1 MNRTLNV
8 TTPLGPEVLRFD
20 SLQGRESLSQLFD
33 FQLTLT
39 SEEKGLAAPALLGQ
53 PITVDFEL
61 EGGARRY
68 LNGQCVHFRSAGRAG
83 RRHLYVAQLKPWL
96 WYATRRSDYRI
107 FQQMTTPDIVKQ
119 VLAMYP
125 FQTKWLLSRSYRKWN
140 YCVQYRETDAN
151 FVQRLLEHEGIWYW
165 FEHSAGEHTLV
176 MTDDIGLA
184 TPYPGYATIPFY
196 PQDVSVPDKDH
207 FNGWAA
213 GGNVQSGKYAARDYN
228 FVMPSADLTTQR
240 AQPAGHP
247 HASYDIFD
255 YPGSYPTLGEGD
267 PYARVR
273 LEELQSSHLRSFSQG
288 RARGVA
294 PGRLFTLEK
303 HAVGDYNKE
312 YLVVGA
318 EYDFS
323 DNDYEATE
331 DSGEH
336 RLTIAAEVHPTDQP
350 YRPERRTPKPH
361 TMGPE
366 SAVVT
371 GPAGQEIYTNEHGQV
386 KVQFHWDRYGKK
398 DENSSCWIRVSHP
411 WAGTGFGGVHIP
423 RIGQEVLVDHL
434 NGDPDQPIIV
444 GRVYN
449 TNNPHPWGLPANAT
463 QSGFLTRSSMGATWQ
478 NANALRFEDKKG
490 EEQVWLH
497 AEKNQDIEVEN
508 DETHWVGHDRTK
520 TIDHD
525 ETVHVKHDRTE
536 TVDHNETIT
545 VHNDRSERVDHNEKI
560 SIGDNRSE
568 DVGKNE
574 TVSIGNNQTH
584 SVGDNRTRRV
594 GKNESLTIG
603 SSRTKKVGKNESDK
617 IGKSWSIK
625 VGKFKTETIGMASMQ
640 NVGLGKMTTV
650 GMAYMRTV
658 GMMMTSQVG
667 TDRTDTIGNNH
678 TAKVGSVYK
687 LLVGPG
693 SAQDG
698 RGAQAMSI
706 VAPSGG
712 AAKKESSGS
721 SISMDKDTIV
731 LQAGPSKVVITPDG
745 IFLDG
750 PDIHLKAAKT
760 VNADAPDDVHLNSG
774 TALAA
779 PALESQSDASE
790 Q

>member
-8 TTPLGPEVLRFD
+8 ATPLGPELLRFD
-20 SLQGRESLSQLFD
+20 GLQGRESLSQLFD
-33 FQLTLT
+33 FQLTLK
-39 SEEKGLAAPALLGQ
+39 SEEKGLSADALLGQ

-61 EGGARRY
+61 EGGARRH
-68 LNGQCVHFRSAGRAG
+68 LNGQCVHFRSAGRSG
-83 RRHLYVAQLKPWL
+83 RQHLYVAQLKPWL

-119 VLAMYP
+119 VLATYP
-125 FQTKWLLSRSYRKWN
+125 FPTRWLLSRSYRSWN

-151 FVQRLLEHEGIWYW
+151 FIQRLLEHEGIWYW

-184 TPYPGYATIPFY
+184 TPYPGYATVPFY
-196 PQDVSVPDKDH
+196 PQDVTVPDKDH
-207 FNGWAA
+207 LNGWAA
-213 GGNVQSGKYAARDYN
+213 GGNVQSGKYSARDYN
-228 FVMPSADLTTQR
+228 FVMPSADLTTRR

-247 HASYDIFD
+247 HAGYDIFD

-273 LEELQSSHLRSFSQG
+273 LEELQSSHKRSHARG
-288 RARGVA
+288 RARGLA

-303 HAVGDYNKE
+303 HAVSSYNRE

-323 DNDYEATE
+323 DNDYDGGE

-336 RLTIAAEVHPTDQP
+336 RLVITSEVHPTDQP

-386 KVQFHWDRYGKK
+386 KVQFNWDRYGKK

-449 TNNPHPWGLPANAT
+449 TNNPHPWDLPANAT

-508 DETHWVGHDRTK
+508 DETHWVGHDRSK

-536 TVDHNETIT
+536 IVDHNETIT
-545 VHNDRSERVDHNEKI
+545 VHNDRTETVDGYETITIHKDRTETVD
-560 SIGDNRSE
+560 GDETITIHKNRTE
-568 DVGKNE
+568 TVDKNE
-574 TVSIGNNQTH
+574 TITVHKDRSRTVDGNETLKI
-584 SVGDNRTRRV
+584 
-594 GKNESLTIG
+594 GKN
-603 SSRTKKVGKNESDK
+603 RNKKVGKSETDK
-617 IGKSWSIK
+617 IGKNWSIK
-625 VGKFKTETIGMASMQ
+625 VGKMKTETVGLLHMDSVGIARMS
-640 NVGLGKMTTV
+640 NVGLAYSLNVGAMMNVVVGKNHS
-650 GMAYMRTV
+650 
-658 GMMMTSQVG
+658 SQ
-667 TDRTDTIGNNH
+667 IGKNQS
-678 TAKVGSVYK
+678 TKVGSKYTLSVGGGEGGEGEK
-687 LLVGPG
+687 KTSEVQIDGKSIALNSDSIRLTAKQEIVLVC
-693 SAQDG
+693 
-698 RGAQAMSI
+698 
-706 VAPSGG
+706 
-712 AAKKESSGS
+712 GS
-721 SISMDKDTIV
+721 STIRVSPDKIEILST
-731 LQAGPSKVVITPDG
+731 L
-745 IFLDG
+745 
-750 PDIHLKAAKT
+750 
-760 VNADAPDDVHLNSG
+760 VNINC
-774 TALAA
+774 
-779 PALESQSDASE
+779 
-790 Q
+790 

>member
-20 SLQGRESLSQLFD
+20 GLQGKESLSQLFD
-33 FQLTLT
+33 FQLTLK
-39 SEEKGLAAPALLGQ
+39 SEEKGLSAQALLGQ
-53 PITVDFEL
+53 PVTVDFEL
-61 EGGARRY
+61 DGGARRH
-68 LNGQCVHFRSAGRAG
+68 LNGQCVQFRSAGRRG
-83 RRHLYVAQLKPWL
+83 KQHLYVAQLKPWL

-107 FQQMTTPDIVKQ
+107 FQQLSTIDIVKQ
-119 VLAMYP
+119 VLGMYP
-125 FQTKWLLSRSYRKWN
+125 FPTKWLLSRSYRKWN

-184 TPYPGYATIPFY
+184 SPYPGYAKVPFY
-196 PQDVSVPDKDH
+196 PHDHTVPDKDH
-207 FNGWAA
+207 LHGWAA
-213 GGNVQSGKYAARDYN
+213 GGQVQSGKYSARDYN
-228 FVMPSADLTTQR
+228 FVMPSADLTTLR
-240 AQPAGHP
+240 KQPAGHP

-273 LEELQSSHLRSFSQG
+273 LEELQASHLRSYGQG
-288 RARGVA
+288 RARGLA
-294 PGRLFTLEK
+294 PGRLLTLEK
-303 HAVGDYNKE
+303 HAVGEYNKE
-312 YLVVGA
+312 YLIVGT

-323 DNDYEATE
+323 DNDYEAN
-331 DSGEH
+331 DGSSDH
-336 RLTIAAEVHPTDQP
+336 HLTIAAEFHPTEQP

-478 NANALRFEDKKG
+478 NANAFRFEDKKG

-525 ETVHVKHDRTE
+525 ETVFVKHDRTE

-545 VHNDRSERVDHNEKI
+545 VHNDRTETVDGHETITIHKNRTETVDGNETITIHKNRTETVDKNETI
-560 SIGDNRSE
+560 TIGQNRTE

-574 TVSIGNNQTH
+574 KIGI
-584 SVGDNRTRRV
+584 GKNRTV
-594 GKNESLTIG
+594 TIG
-603 SSRTKKVGKNESDK
+603 QN
-617 IGKSWSIK
+617 KS
-625 VGKFKTETIGMASMQ
+625 ETIGMGSML
-640 NVGLGKMTTV
+640 NVGLAQVTNIGGAYALNVGAGWMSNVGLMHLHNVGVKLAVTV
-650 GMAYMRTV
+650 GK
-658 GMMMTSQVG
+658 
-667 TDRTDTIGNNH
+667 TISVSAGNSA
-678 TAKVGSVYK
+678 TYEAGDK
-687 LLVGPG
+687 LSLICG
-693 SAQDG
+693 D
-698 RGAQAMSI
+698 
-706 VAPSGG
+706 
-712 AAKKESSGS
+712 
-721 SISMDKDTIV
+721 SMIV
-731 LQAGPSKVVITPDG
+731 LEKNGTVTISGNKIKIIGEKHVDVNGKLI
-745 IFLDG
+745 
-750 PDIHLKAAKT
+750 DI
-760 VNADAPDDVHLNSG
+760 N
-774 TALAA
+774 
-779 PALESQSDASE
+779 
-790 Q
+790 

>member
-20 SLQGRESLSQLFD
+20 SLQGKESLSQLFD
-33 FQLTLT
+33 FQLTMK
-39 SEEKGLAAPALLGQ
+39 SEERGISAPSLLGQ
-53 PITVDFEL
+53 SITVDFEL
-61 EGGARRY
+61 EGGARRH
-68 LNGQCVHFRSAGRAG
+68 LNGQCVQFRSAGRRG
-83 RRHLYVAQLKPWL
+83 KQHLYVAQLKPWL

-107 FQQMTTPDIVKQ
+107 FQQQSTVDIVKK
-119 VLAMYP
+119 VLSLYP
-125 FQTKWLLSRSYRKWN
+125 FQTKWLLSKSYRQWN

-176 MTDDIGLA
+176 LTDDIGLA
-184 TPYPGYATIPFY
+184 SPYPGYAKVPFY
-196 PQDVSVPDKDH
+196 PHDHTVPDKDH
-207 FNGWAA
+207 LHGWAA
-213 GGNVQSGKYAARDYN
+213 GGQVQSGKYSARDYN
-228 FVMPSADLTTQR
+228 FVMPSADLTTVR
-240 AQPAGHP
+240 GQPAGHP

-273 LEELQSSHLRSFSQG
+273 LEELQASHQRSYGQG
-288 RARGVA
+288 RARGLA
-294 PGRLFTLEK
+294 PGRLVNLEK
-303 HAVGDYNKE
+303 HVVGDYNKE
-312 YLVVGA
+312 YLVIA
-318 EYDFS
+318 TEYDFS
-323 DNDYEATE
+323 DNDYEAN
-331 DSGEH
+331 DGSADH
-336 RLTIAAEVHPTDQP
+336 HLSIAAEFHPTEQP

-449 TNNPHPWGLPANAT
+449 TNNPHPWNLPANAT
-463 QSGFLTRSSMGATWQ
+463 QSGFLTRSSMGANWQ

-525 ETVHVKHDRTE
+525 ETVFVKHDRTE

-545 VHNDRSERVDHNEKI
+545 IHNDRTERVDHNEKI
-560 SIGDNRSE
+560 SIGDNRNE

-574 TVSIGNNQTH
+574 SVSIGNNQTH
-584 SVGDNRTRRV
+584 TVGDNRTRQV
-594 GKNESLTIG
+594 GKNETITIG
-603 SSRTKKVGKNESDK
+603 QNRTENVGKNETLSVGK
-617 IGKSWSIK
+617 NRKVNIGKN
-625 VGKFKTETIGMASMQ
+625 KTETIGMGSML
-640 NVGLGKMTTV
+640 NVGLAQVTNIGGAYALTV
-650 GMAYMRTV
+650 GAGWMSNVGLMHMHNVGVKFAVTV
-658 GMMMTSQVG
+658 GKTISVSAGNSATYEAGDKLSLICGDSMIVLEKNG
-667 TDRTDTIGNNH
+667 TITISGNNI
-678 TAKVGSVYK
+678 KVIGEKHVDVNGK
-687 LLVGPG
+687 L
-693 SAQDG
+693 
-698 RGAQAMSI
+698 I
-706 VAPSGG
+706 
-712 AAKKESSGS
+712 
-721 SISMDKDTIV
+721 
-731 LQAGPSKVVITPDG
+731 
-745 IFLDG
+745 
-750 PDIHLKAAKT
+750 DI
-760 VNADAPDDVHLNSG
+760 N
-774 TALAA
+774 
-779 PALESQSDASE
+779 
-790 Q
+790 

>member
-1 MNRTLNV
+1 MNRTLNA
-8 TTPLGPEVLRFD
+8 TTPLGPELLRFD
-20 SLQGRESLSQLFD
+20 MLQGREALSSLFD
-33 FQLTLT
+33 FQVTLK
-39 SEEKGLAAPALLGQ
+39 SEEKGLSADDLLGQ
-53 PITVDFEL
+53 SITVDFEL
-61 EGGARRY
+61 DGGGRRY
-68 LNGQCVHFRSAGRAG
+68 LNGQCVHFRSAGRRG
-83 RRHLYVAQLKPWL
+83 KQHLYIANLRPWL

-107 FQQMTTPDIVKQ
+107 FQGKTTPDIVKQ

-125 FQTKWLLSRSYRKWN
+125 FPVKWMLSRSYRSWV
-140 YCVQYRETDAN
+140 YCVQYRETDSN
-151 FVQRLLEHEGIWYW
+151 FVQRLLEHEGIWFW
-165 FEHSAGEHTLV
+165 FDHSAGEHTLV
-176 MTDDIGLA
+176 ISDDIGLA
-184 TPYPGYATIPFY
+184 SPYPGYATIPFY
-196 PQDVSVPDKDH
+196 PHDHTVPDKDH
-207 FNGWAA
+207 LHGWAA

-240 AQPAGHP
+240 INPAAHP

-273 LEELQSSHLRSFSQG
+273 LEELQSGHKRSHGEG
-288 RARGVA
+288 RARGLA
-294 PGRLFTLEK
+294 PGRLFTLER
-303 HAVGDYNKE
+303 HAVGAYNKE
-312 YLVVGA
+312 YLVVAA

-323 DNDYEATE
+323 DNDYEANE

-336 RLTIAAEVHPTDQP
+336 RLSIAAEFHPTDQP

-371 GPAGQEIYTNEHGQV
+371 GPAGQEIYTDEHGRV

-478 NANALRFEDKKG
+478 NANAFRFEDKKG

-525 ETVHVKHDRTE
+525 ETVFVKHDRTE

-545 VHNDRSERVDHNEKI
+545 VHNDRMERVDHNEKI
-560 SIGDNRSE
+560 SIGDNRAE

-574 TVSIGNNQTH
+574 TVSIGNNRTN
-584 SVGDNRTRRV
+584 SIGDNHTQTI
-594 GKNESLTIG
+594 GKNHTETIG
-603 SSRTKKVGKNESDK
+603 KNHTETVGSNHRQKIGKNQSVKVGKNL
-617 IGKSWSIK
+617 
-625 VGKFKTETIGMASMQ
+625 TETIGKANIQ
-640 NVGLGKMTTV
+640 NVGMAKMTNV
-650 GMAYMRTV
+650 GLVYSINV
-658 GMMMTSQVG
+658 GAAMNTLVALNQSEQVG
-667 TDRTDTIGNNH
+667 QSKQTNVGKNYLLEAGDSITL
-678 TAKVGSVYK
+678 KVGQSV
-687 LLVGPG
+687 LVMKKDGTVTLNGKNIDIVG
-693 SAQDG
+693 SKHVQVDSE
-698 RGAQAMSI
+698 RI
-706 VAPSGG
+706 
-712 AAKKESSGS
+712 
-721 SISMDKDTIV
+721 D
-731 LQAGPSKVVITPDG
+731 
-745 IFLDG
+745 
-750 PDIHLKAAKT
+750 
-760 VNADAPDDVHLNSG
+760 LN
-774 TALAA
+774 
-779 PALESQSDASE
+779 
-790 Q
+790 

>member
-8 TTPLGPEVLRFD
+8 ATPLGPELLRFD
-20 SLQGRESLSQLFD
+20 GLQGRESLSQLFD
-33 FQLTLT
+33 FQLTLK
-39 SEEKGLAAPALLGQ
+39 SEEKGLSADALLGQ

-61 EGGARRY
+61 EGGARRH
-68 LNGQCVHFRSAGRAG
+68 LNGQCVHFRSAGRSG
-83 RRHLYVAQLKPWL
+83 RQHLYVAQLKPWL

-119 VLAMYP
+119 VLATYP
-125 FQTKWLLSRSYRKWN
+125 FPTRWLLSRSYRSWN

-151 FVQRLLEHEGIWYW
+151 FIQRLLEHEGIWYW

-184 TPYPGYATIPFY
+184 TPYPGYATVPFY
-196 PQDVSVPDKDH
+196 PQDVTVPDKDH
-207 FNGWAA
+207 LNGWAA
-213 GGNVQSGKYAARDYN
+213 GGNVQSGKYSARDYN
-228 FVMPSADLTTQR
+228 FVMPSADLTTRR

-247 HASYDIFD
+247 HAGYDIFD

-273 LEELQSSHLRSFSQG
+273 LEELQSSHKRSHARG
-288 RARGVA
+288 RARGLA

-303 HAVGDYNKE
+303 HAVSSYNRE

-323 DNDYEATE
+323 DNDYDGGE

-336 RLTIAAEVHPTDQP
+336 RLVITSEVHPTDQP

-449 TNNPHPWGLPANAT
+449 TNNPHPWDLPANAT

-536 TVDHNETIT
+536 TVDHNETVT
-545 VHNDRSERVDHNEKI
+545 VHNDRTERVDHNEKI
-560 SIGDNRSE
+560 SIGDNRNE
-568 DVGKNE
+568 AVGKNE
-574 TVSIGNNQTH
+574 SVQIGNNQTH
-584 SVGDNRTRRV
+584 SVGDNRTRHV

-603 SSRTKKVGKNESDK
+603 SNRSKKTGKNESHK

-640 NVGLGKMTTV
+640 NVGLGKMTNV

-658 GMMMTSQVG
+658 GMMMTSKVG
-667 TDRTDTIGNNH
+667 TNRTDTIGSNH
-678 TAKVGSVYK
+678 TSTVGKHVLTTAGVSYTVTAGGAK
-687 LLVGPG
+687 
-693 SAQDG
+693 
-698 RGAQAMSI
+698 
-706 VAPSGG
+706 SGG
-712 AAKKESSGS
+712 DAEGGDAPATQSKLVMQSDSILLQVGQSKIVLEANGTISLDGLKIRIDGKELVDVTS
-721 SISMDKDTIV
+721 DTI
-731 LQAGPSKVVITPDG
+731 D
-745 IFLDG
+745 
-750 PDIHLKAAKT
+750 
-760 VNADAPDDVHLNSG
+760 LN
-774 TALAA
+774 
-779 PALESQSDASE
+779 
-790 Q
+790 

>member
-8 TTPLGPEVLRFD
+8 TTPLGPEVLKFD
-20 SLQGRESLSQLFD
+20 ALQGKESLSQLFD
-33 FQLTLT
+33 LQLTMK
-39 SEEKGLAAPALLGQ
+39 SEERGIGAPALLGQ
-53 PITVDFEL
+53 SITVDFEI
-61 EGGARRY
+61 EGGGRRY
-68 LNGQCVHFRSAGRAG
+68 LNGQCVQFRSAGRRG
-83 RRHLYVAQLKPWL
+83 KQHLYVAQLKPWL

-107 FQQMTTPDIVKQ
+107 FQQQSTVDIVKQ
-119 VLAMYP
+119 VLSTYP

-165 FEHSAGEHTLV
+165 FEHAAGEHTLV

-184 TPYPGYATIPFY
+184 SPYPGYAKIPFY
-196 PQDVSVPDKDH
+196 PHDHTVPDKDH
-207 FNGWAA
+207 LHGWAA
-213 GGNVQSGKYAARDYN
+213 SGQVQSGKYSARDYN
-228 FVMPSADLTTQR
+228 FVMPSADLTTLR

-273 LEELQSSHLRSFSQG
+273 LEELQAGHLRSYGQG
-288 RARGVA
+288 RARGLA
-294 PGRLFTLEK
+294 PGRLVNLEK
-303 HAVGDYNKE
+303 HVVGDYNKE
-312 YLVVGA
+312 YLVVGT

-323 DNDYEATE
+323 DNDYEANE

-336 RLTIAAEVHPTDQP
+336 HLTIAAEFHPTEQP

-463 QSGFLTRSSMGATWQ
+463 QSGFLSRSSMGANWQ
-478 NANALRFEDKKG
+478 NANAFRFEDKKG

-536 TVDHNETIT
+536 TVDGYETITIHKDRTETVDGHETITIHKNRTETVDQNETIT
-545 VHNDRSERVDHNEKI
+545 
-560 SIGDNRSE
+560 IGKNRTE
-568 DVGKNE
+568 DVGQNE
-574 TVSIGNNQTH
+574 KVSIGK
-584 SVGDNRTRRV
+584 NRTV
-594 GKNESLTIG
+594 NIG
-603 SSRTKKVGKNESDK
+603 QN
-617 IGKSWSIK
+617 KS
-625 VGKFKTETIGMASMQ
+625 ETIGMGSMLNIGLAQ
-640 NVGLGKMTTV
+640 VTNIGGAYALNVGAGWMSNVGLMHMHNVGVKFAVTV
-650 GMAYMRTV
+650 GKTLSVSA
-658 GMMMTSQVG
+658 
-667 TDRTDTIGNNH
+667 GN
-678 TAKVGSVYK
+678 TATYEAGDK
-687 LLVGPG
+687 LSLICG
-693 SAQDG
+693 D
-698 RGAQAMSI
+698 AM
-706 VAPSGG
+706 
-712 AAKKESSGS
+712 
-721 SISMDKDTIV
+721 IV
-731 LQAGPSKVVITPDG
+731 LEKNGTVTISGNKIKVIGEKHVDVNGKLI
-745 IFLDG
+745 
-750 PDIHLKAAKT
+750 DI
-760 VNADAPDDVHLNSG
+760 N
-774 TALAA
+774 
-779 PALESQSDASE
+779 
-790 Q
+790 

>member
-20 SLQGRESLSQLFD
+20 MLQGREALSALFD
-33 FQLTLT
+33 FQLTMKSL
-39 SEEKGLAAPALLGQ
+39 EKGLPAESMLGQ
-53 PITVDFEL
+53 SVTVDFEL
-61 EGGARRY
+61 DGGGRRY
-68 LNGQCVHFRSAGRAG
+68 LNGQCVHFRSAGRRG
-83 RRHLYVAQLKPWL
+83 QQHLYIASLRPWL

-107 FQQMTTPDIVKQ
+107 FQNKSTPDIIKE
-119 VLAMYP
+119 VLATYP
-125 FQTKWLLSRSYRKWN
+125 FPVKWMLSRSYRRWV
-140 YCVQYRETDAN
+140 YCTQYRETDAN
-151 FVQRLLEHEGIWYW
+151 FIQRLLEHEGIWFW
-165 FEHSAGEHTLV
+165 FDHSAGEHALV
-176 MTDDIGLA
+176 ITDDIGLA
-184 TPYPGYATIPFY
+184 SPYPGYATIPFY
-196 PQDVSVPDKDH
+196 PHDHTVPDKDH
-207 FNGWAA
+207 LHGWAA
-213 GGNVQSGKYAARDYN
+213 GGNVQSGKYSARDYN
-228 FVMPSADLTTQR
+228 FVMPSADLTTR
-240 AQPAGHP
+240 RTNPAAHP
-247 HASYDIFD
+247 HAAYDIFD
-255 YPGSYPTLGEGD
+255 FPGSYPTLGEGE

-273 LEELQSSHLRSFSQG
+273 LEELQSGYKRSHGQG
-288 RARGVA
+288 RARGLA

-303 HAVGDYNKE
+303 HAVSAYNRE
-312 YLVVGA
+312 YLVTAA

-323 DNDYEATE
+323 DNDYEANDGSTE
-331 DSGEH
+331 HQLS
-336 RLTIAAEVHPTDQP
+336 IAAEFHPTDHP

-525 ETVHVKHDRTE
+525 ETVFVKHDRTE

-545 VHNDRSERVDHNEKI
+545 VHNDRTERVDHNEKI
-560 SIGDNRSE
+560 SIGDNRNE

-574 TVSIGNNQTH
+574 SVSIGNNQTH
-584 SVGDNRTRRV
+584 SVGDNRTRNV
-594 GKNESLTIG
+594 GKNESLSIG
-603 SSRTKKVGKNESDK
+603 SNRTKKVGKNESDK

-625 VGKFKTETIGMASMQ
+625 VGKFKTETIGMAYMQ
-640 NVGLGKMTTV
+640 NVGMARMENVGLAYNRNVGAMMITTV
-650 GMAYMRTV
+650 GMSR
-658 GMMMTSQVG
+658 S
-667 TDRTDTIGNNH
+667 DTINKNH
-678 TAKVGSVYK
+678 TAKVGKTYT
-687 LLVGPG
+687 LTVGG
-693 SAQDG
+693 SKDG
-698 RGAQAMSI
+698 A
-706 VAPSGG
+706 
-712 AAKKESSGS
+712 GS

-731 LQAGPSKVVITPDG
+731 LQVGPSKVVITPDG
-745 IFLDG
+745 IFMEG
-750 PDIHLKAAKT
+750 PDIHAKAEKT
-760 VNADAPDDVHLNSG
+760 ANVDAPDDVHLNSG
-774 TALAA
+774 RAKAA
-779 PALESQSDASE
+779 PPFGGSE
-790 Q
+790 EGGDEGGA

>member
-1 MNRTLNV
+1 M
-8 TTPLGPEVLRFD
+8 
-20 SLQGRESLSQLFD
+20 
-33 FQLTLT
+33 
-39 SEEKGLAAPALLGQ
+39 
-53 PITVDFEL
+53 
-61 EGGARRY
+61 RR
-68 LNGQCVHFRSAGRAG
+68 G
-83 RRHLYVAQLKPWL
+83 
-96 WYATRRSDYRI
+96 RSDYRI
-107 FQQMTTPDIVKQ
+107 FQQLSTIDIVKQ
-119 VLAMYP
+119 VLGMYP
-125 FQTKWLLSRSYRKWN
+125 FPTKWLLSRSYRKWN

-184 TPYPGYATIPFY
+184 SPYPGYAKVPFY
-196 PQDVSVPDKDH
+196 PHDHTVPDKDH
-207 FNGWAA
+207 LHGWAA
-213 GGNVQSGKYAARDYN
+213 GGQVQSGKYSARDYN
-228 FVMPSADLTTQR
+228 FVMPSADLTTAR
-240 AQPAGHP
+240 TQPAGHP

-273 LEELQSSHLRSFSQG
+273 LEELQASHLRSYGQG
-288 RARGVA
+288 RARGLA
-294 PGRLFTLEK
+294 PGRLLTLEK
-303 HAVGDYNKE
+303 HAVGEYNKE
-312 YLVVGA
+312 YLIVGT

-323 DNDYEATE
+323 DNDYEAN
-331 DSGEH
+331 DGSSDH
-336 RLTIAAEVHPTDQP
+336 HLTIAAEFHPTEQP

-478 NANALRFEDKKG
+478 NANAFRFEDKKG

-525 ETVHVKHDRTE
+525 ETVLVKHDRTE

-545 VHNDRSERVDHNEKI
+545 VHNDRTERVDHNEKI

-574 TVSIGNNQTH
+574 TVSIGK
-584 SVGDNRTRRV
+584 NRTNSIGENHTQTT
-594 GKNESLTIG
+594 GKNHTETIG
-603 SSRTKKVGKNESDK
+603 KNHTETVGANHRQKIGKNQSVKVGKNL
-617 IGKSWSIK
+617 
-625 VGKFKTETIGMASMQ
+625 TE
-640 NVGLGKMTTV
+640 TV
-650 GMAYMRTV
+650 GMANIQNV
-658 GMMMTSQVG
+658 GMAKMTNVGMAYSLNVGLAMNTLVGMSQTEQVG
-667 TDRTDTIGNNH
+667 QSKSS
-678 TAKVGSVYK
+678 KVGKNYTLEAGDSITLKVGK
-687 LLVGPG
+687 SILVMKKDGTVTLNGKNIDIVG
-693 SAQDG
+693 SKHIQLD
-698 RGAQAMSI
+698 
-706 VAPSGG
+706 
-712 AAKKESSGS
+712 
-721 SISMDKDTIV
+721 
-731 LQAGPSKVVITPDG
+731 SKRID
-745 IFLDG
+745 
-750 PDIHLKAAKT
+750 
-760 VNADAPDDVHLNSG
+760 LN
-774 TALAA
+774 
-779 PALESQSDASE
+779 
-790 Q
+790 

>member
-1 MNRTLNV
+1 MHRALNV
-8 TTPLGPEVLRFD
+8 TTPLGPDALRFD
-20 SLQGRESLSQLFD
+20 GLQGREALSQLFD
-33 FQLTLT
+33 FQLTLK
-39 SEEKGLAAPALLGQ
+39 SDEKGLSADDLLGR
-53 PITVDFEL
+53 PITVDLEL
-61 EGGARRY
+61 DGGGRRH
-68 LNGQCVHFRSAGRAG
+68 LNGQCTHFRSAGRRG
-83 RRHLYVAQLKPWL
+83 KQHLYIANLRPWL

-107 FQQMTTPDIVKQ
+107 FQGQTTPEIVKE
-119 VLAMYP
+119 VLGFYP
-125 FQTKWLLSRSYRKWN
+125 FPTKWLLSRSYRKWT
-140 YCVQYRETDAN
+140 YCVQYRETDLN
-151 FVQRLLEHEGIWYW
+151 FVQRLLEHEGIWFW
-165 FEHSAGEHTLV
+165 FDHAAGEHTLV
-176 MTDDIGLA
+176 LTDDIGLA
-184 TPYPGYATIPFY
+184 SPYPGYATIPFY
-196 PQDVSVPDKDH
+196 PHDHTVPDKDH
-207 FNGWAA
+207 LHGWAA
-213 GGNVQSGKYAARDYN
+213 GGNVQSGKYSARDYN

-240 AQPAGHP
+240 KQPASHP

-273 LEELQSSHLRSFSQG
+273 LEELQSGHKRSHGQG
-288 RARGVA
+288 RARGLA

-303 HAVGDYNKE
+303 HAVAPYNRE
-312 YLVVGA
+312 YLVVAA

-323 DNDYEATE
+323 DNDYEAN
-331 DSGEH
+331 DGSSEH
-336 RLTIAAEVHPTDQP
+336 QLTIAAEFHPTDQP
-350 YRPERRTPKPH
+350 YRPQRITPKPH

-478 NANALRFEDKKG
+478 NANAFRFEDKKG

-536 TVDHNETIT
+536 TVDNNETIT
-545 VHNDRSERVDHNEKI
+545 VHNDRKERVDHNETI

-574 TVSIGNNQTH
+574 TVSIGK
-584 SVGDNRTRRV
+584 NRTNSIGENHTQTT
-594 GKNESLTIG
+594 GKNHTETIG
-603 SSRTKKVGKNESDK
+603 KNHTETVGSNHRQKVGKNQ
-617 IGKSWSIK
+617 SIK
-625 VGKFKTETIGMASMQ
+625 VGKNLTE
-640 NVGLGKMTTV
+640 TV
-650 GMAYMRTV
+650 GMANIQNV
-658 GMMMTSQVG
+658 GMAKMTNVGMAYSLNVGMAMNTLVGLSQTEQVG
-667 TDRTDTIGNNH
+667 QSKSS
-678 TAKVGSVYK
+678 KVGKNYTLEAGDSITLKVGKSV
-687 LLVGPG
+687 LVMKKDGTVTLNGKTIDIVG
-693 SAQDG
+693 SKHVQVDSE
-698 RGAQAMSI
+698 RI
-706 VAPSGG
+706 
-712 AAKKESSGS
+712 
-721 SISMDKDTIV
+721 D
-731 LQAGPSKVVITPDG
+731 
-745 IFLDG
+745 
-750 PDIHLKAAKT
+750 
-760 VNADAPDDVHLNSG
+760 LN
-774 TALAA
+774 
-779 PALESQSDASE
+779 
-790 Q
+790 

>member
-8 TTPLGPEVLRFD
+8 ATPLGPELLRFD
-20 SLQGRESLSQLFD
+20 GLQGRESLSQLFD
-33 FQLTLT
+33 FQLTLK
-39 SEEKGLAAPALLGQ
+39 SEEKGLSADALLGQ

-61 EGGARRY
+61 EGGARRH
-68 LNGQCVHFRSAGRAG
+68 LNGQCVHFRSAGRSG
-83 RRHLYVAQLKPWL
+83 RQHLYVAQLKPWL

-119 VLAMYP
+119 VLATYP
-125 FQTKWLLSRSYRKWN
+125 FPTRWLLSRSYRSWN

-151 FVQRLLEHEGIWYW
+151 FIQRLLEHEGIWYW

-184 TPYPGYATIPFY
+184 TPYPGYATVPFY
-196 PQDVSVPDKDH
+196 PQDVTVPDKDH
-207 FNGWAA
+207 LNGWAA
-213 GGNVQSGKYAARDYN
+213 GGNVQSGKYSARDYN
-228 FVMPSADLTTQR
+228 FVMPSADLTTRR

-247 HASYDIFD
+247 HAGYDIFD

-273 LEELQSSHLRSFSQG
+273 LEELQSSHKRSHARG
-288 RARGVA
+288 RARGLA

-303 HAVGDYNKE
+303 HAVSSYNRE

-323 DNDYEATE
+323 DNDYDGGE

-336 RLTIAAEVHPTDQP
+336 RLVITSEVHPTDQP

-449 TNNPHPWGLPANAT
+449 TNNPHPWDLPANAT

-536 TVDHNETIT
+536 TVDHNETVT
-545 VHNDRSERVDHNEKI
+545 VHNDRTERVDHNEKI
-560 SIGDNRSE
+560 SIGDNRNE
-568 DVGKNE
+568 AVGKNE
-574 TVSIGNNQTH
+574 SVQIGNNQTH
-584 SVGDNRTRRV
+584 SVGDNRTRHV

-603 SSRTKKVGKNESDK
+603 SNRSKKTGKNESHK
-617 IGKSWSIK
+617 IGKSWSIN

-640 NVGLGKMTTV
+640 NVGLGKMTNV

-658 GMMMTSQVG
+658 GMMMTSKVG
-667 TDRTDTIGNNH
+667 TNRTDTIGSNH
-678 TAKVGSVYK
+678 TSTVGKHVLTTAGVSYTVTAGGAK
-687 LLVGPG
+687 
-693 SAQDG
+693 
-698 RGAQAMSI
+698 
-706 VAPSGG
+706 SGG
-712 AAKKESSGS
+712 DAEGGDAPATQSKLVMQSDSILLQVGQSKIVLEANGTISLDGLKIRIDGKELVDVTS
-721 SISMDKDTIV
+721 DTI
-731 LQAGPSKVVITPDG
+731 D
-745 IFLDG
+745 
-750 PDIHLKAAKT
+750 
-760 VNADAPDDVHLNSG
+760 LN
-774 TALAA
+774 
-779 PALESQSDASE
+779 
-790 Q
+790 